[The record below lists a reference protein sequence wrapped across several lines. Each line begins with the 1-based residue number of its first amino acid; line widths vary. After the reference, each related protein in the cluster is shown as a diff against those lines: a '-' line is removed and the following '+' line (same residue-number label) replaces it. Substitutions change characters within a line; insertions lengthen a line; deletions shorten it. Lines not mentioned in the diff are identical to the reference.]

1 MPKKKK
7 KKKETRAPEGTKGRS
22 KKKSAPKRPEEDSFG
37 FLSDIAGEVMGQD
50 AEDDSDD
57 PFGAAL
63 ESLGLGDLA
72 KKLGDMEMPPEVAE
86 CIQET
91 LEEMGDDPEAFINGI
106 IEATSEDSIEELVE
120 VLTADY
126 EDRSGPEILDGV
138 DMTTFPL
145 TPEEQIAA
153 AKRAIEIRPER
164 LEPYV
169 VWADAL
175 DEPEHRAT
183 IAQIGLNVGRQL
195 LEETGFPKKVPRGFD
210 MKPIGVSYVRL
221 MTTLALALTDA
232 RRLDEAIVCWNEVL
246 PLARFDLDTIR
257 QHMANT
263 LLLAGHDSEALEILA
278 ALDEDEFEFDVPYH
292 LVLLRFRVEGDSPAA
307 REALTDAV
315 DYNPDF
321 VEYLLHPER
330 LDDFDPADEYIRGPE
345 TPEEARYYAREFG
358 AAWSETPGVLEW
370 LRSRTKG
377 IH

>member
-7 KKKETRAPEGTKGRS
+7 KKKETRAPEGKKGRS
-22 KKKSAPKRPEEDSFG
+22 KKKSASKPPEGDSFG
-37 FLSDIAGEVMGQD
+37 FLSDIAGEVMGKE
-50 AEDDSDD
+50 AEEDSDD

-63 ESLGLGDLA
+63 ESLGLGELA

-106 IEATSEDSIEELVE
+106 IEATSEDSIDELVE

-126 EDRSGPEILDGV
+126 EGRSGPEILDRV

-145 TPEEQIAA
+145 TPEEQITA

-175 DEPEHRAT
+175 DEPEPRAT
-183 IAQIGLNVGRQL
+183 IAQIGLNVGRRL
-195 LEETGFPKKVPRGFD
+195 LAETGFPKKVPRGFD
-210 MKPIGVSYVRL
+210 KKPLGASYVRL

-232 RRLDEAIVCWNEVL
+232 RRLDEAIICWNEVL
-246 PLARFDLDTIR
+246 PLARFDRDTVR

-263 LLLAGHDSEALEILA
+263 LLFAGHDSEALEILA

-292 LVLLRFRVEGDSPAA
+292 LVLLRYRVEGDSPAA
-307 REALTDAV
+307 REALADAV

-358 AAWSETPGVLEW
+358 PAWSETPGVLEW
-370 LRSRTKG
+370 LRART
-377 IH
+377 